1 MFPFIDS
8 LSCRT
13 LRKHNKVVKYLSI
26 KSSKCELFLQL
37 HVCYLMRDN
46 PQQRSYSFIR
56 NMYVQSFAVNKCFN
70 IESFLIIFLS
80 LRDCLI
86 PCTAFECILGSIPY
100 LLIYFTFFRLYL
112 VTFSFFCS
120 HNSHNHIHDMLISLQ
135 NIKEL
140 VLKSFTDIQC

>member
-1 MFPFIDS
+1 MSLRCSPSQIPFHVELYESITK
-8 LSCRT
+8 LS
-13 LRKHNKVVKYLSI
+13 SI
-26 KSSKCELFLQL
+26 SVLKAQSVNYFFN
-37 HVCYLMRDN
+37 Y
-46 PQQRSYSFIR
+46 
-56 NMYVQSFAVNKCFN
+56 MYVQSFAVNKCFN

-140 VLKSFTDIQC
+140 VLKSFTDIQCQFQATFSSCNLGN